1 MIIINFSHLFNLLFI
16 SNFYFHSFGALTN
29 GMTNH
34 SKWRNLFPEIRS
46 KVLTLSINM
55 LFPIFRE
62 LILSWG
68 CADSSAE
75 NINTLLSQSH
85 DPSDVTNKDGFTSN
99 AAIVMF
105 GGAREAFLSA
115 PDTYN
120 VFLNTRKGFIRLA
133 MQNGAGLVPAIAFG
147 ETNVYDTTQNENGSL
162 VRKIQEIIKKYTTL
176 APVLFNGR
184 GFFQQHFGLI
194 PRRHPI
200 TLVIGEP
207 IDCTKNDQ
215 PSNKE
220 IDEMHALFRK
230 RLIELFETN
239 KSKYIENHDKIH
251 LEIA

>member
-1 MIIINFSHLFNLLFI
+1 
-16 SNFYFHSFGALTN
+16 
-29 GMTNH
+29 MTNH
-34 SKWRNLFPEIRS
+34 SKWRNLFPKIRS

-62 LILSWG
+62 LVLSWG
-68 CADSSAE
+68 LSDSSPE

-85 DPSDVTNKDGFTSN
+85 DPADTSNKDGFLSN

-115 PDTYN
+115 PNTYK
-120 VFLNTRKGFIRLA
+120 VFLTARKGFIRLA
-133 MQNGAGLVPAIAFG
+133 IQNGASLVPAIAFG
-147 ETNVYDTTQNENGSL
+147 ETNVYDTTQNENDSA

-184 GFFQQHFGLI
+184 GYFQQSFGLI

-207 IDCTKNDQ
+207 IDCTQ
-215 PSNKE
+215 TASPSNE
-220 IDEMHALFRK
+220 QIDDVHALFSK
-230 RLIELFETN
+230 RLIELFDTH
-239 KSKYIENHDKIH
+239 KSKYIEKHEEIQ

>member
-1 MIIINFSHLFNLLFI
+1 
-16 SNFYFHSFGALTN
+16 
-29 GMTNH
+29 MTNH
-34 SKWRNLFPEIRS
+34 SKWRNLFPKIRS

-62 LILSWG
+62 LVLSWG
-68 CADSSAE
+68 LSDSSPE

-85 DPSDVTNKDGFTSN
+85 DPADASNKDGYLSN

-115 PDTYN
+115 PNTYK
-120 VFLNTRKGFIRLA
+120 VFLTARKGFIRLA
-133 MQNGAGLVPAIAFG
+133 IQNGASLVPAIAFG
-147 ETNVYDTTQNENGSL
+147 ETNVYDTTQNENDSA

-184 GFFQQHFGLI
+184 GFFQQSFGLI

-207 IDCTKNDQ
+207 IDCTQ
-215 PSNKE
+215 TASPSNE
-220 IDEMHALFRK
+220 QIDDVHALFSK
-230 RLIELFETN
+230 RLIELFDTH
-239 KSKYIENHDKIH
+239 KSKYIEKHEEIQ